1 MYSTCTLPR
10 AENDGVVDGFLQQ
23 HPEFE
28 EVSFLETLGEP
39 FGNWKVTLH
48 PGCFGS
54 DGFSWQS

>member
-1 MYSTCTLPR
+1 M
-10 AENDGVVDGFLQQ
+10 VDGFLQQ

-54 DGFSWQS
+54 DGFFMAKLKRAR